1 MAMYVYHT
9 IRNKLL
15 PTVAEVLE
23 IMRLADHPDKQFR
36 DMRPLMSVLM
46 RLPDADPRLGG
57 HILTRLTAV
66 TSFDWRI
73 VGDED
78 GSVRRRL
85 ARTIDTV
92 VRKSLDVALFG
103 AMCIELDP
111 VFEGDAWT
119 LRPLRVYDP
128 VDLDRPTPNVE
139 DLQIVSEDER
149 GRLVRSRP
157 REPFIADVD
166 ERAWPG
172 GVLRSVLLFEV
183 IRNDMIREWA
193 NFSRKLKG
201 IIQGIHR
208 EGAQDEERAAA
219 EQALRDAVLHNYLI
233 TSDAIEFRFNQL
245 VKEAAGQNFKEIK
258 AALDADIAIAVLGQA
273 NTPEL
278 PRGGGSR
285 AALQILQLIRADIH
299 HSDMLRAERLVNE
312 LLLVDYRL
320 NFDTDAA
327 EAPWR
332 FEFAWEESEE
342 EDIEATA
349 RTIREVAEIGLPLL
363 ADEVYARLGFTRPPE
378 VPDVLQ
384 LSRNPLPTL

>member
-1 MAMYVYHT
+1 
-9 IRNKLL
+9 
-15 PTVAEVLE
+15 
-23 IMRLADHPDKQFR
+23 MRLADQPDEQFR

-92 VRKSLDVALFG
+92 IRKSLDVPLFG

-111 VFEGDAWT
+111 VFEGDAW
-119 LRPLRVYDP
+119 RLRVLRAYDP
-128 VDLDRPTPNVE
+128 VDLDRPTPNIE
-139 DLQIVSEDER
+139 DLRIVREEP
-149 GRLVRSRP
+149 GRLVRMRP
-157 REPFIADVD
+157 REPFLADVD

-245 VKEAAGQNFKEIK
+245 VKESAGQNFKEIK

-273 NTPEL
+273 NTSEL

-285 AALQILQLIRADIH
+285 AALEILQLIRADIH
-299 HSDMLRAERLVNE
+299 YSDMLRAERLVNE
-312 LLLVDYRL
+312 LLLIDYRL
-320 NFDTDAA
+320 NFDADAQ

-332 FEFAWEESEE
+332 FEFAWEESEA

-349 RTIREVAEIGLPLL
+349 RMIREVSEIGLPLL
-363 ADEVYARLGFTRPPE
+363 ADEVYARLGFTRPPD
-378 VPDVLQ
+378 VPDVLR
-384 LSRNPLPTL
+384 LSRNLLSAI